1 MEFEGKPSNFAQ
13 VGQNSAYRAFF
24 FKKMVPDKDMNIR
37 SMDMKTRKPFGLRSN
52 YVQLRSDYVQLVQ
65 KLRKNYVKIS
75 GFFEVFYGLTKFHR
89 KSRKSPRKIPK
100 YQKPIYFFGNFAMM
114 DGVLHWSASHQE
126 ENSWYDP
133 WIAWLKDKM
142 MLFECMASTS
152 LQVSMCASLRG
163 NVWSPHALISLY
175 MHPTLSHFGKGE
187 GASCPKMS
195 KDSLVTS
202 LPSQGW
208 SCETLDYGIREAA
221 KLSGISLEPSLVGEA
236 RPLVH
241 VTCYVIARVLKSMWK
256 KPLHGWPTTI

>member
-1 MEFEGKPSNFAQ
+1 
-13 VGQNSAYRAFF
+13 
-24 FKKMVPDKDMNIR
+24 
-37 SMDMKTRKPFGLRSN
+37 
-52 YVQLRSDYVQLVQ
+52 
-65 KLRKNYVKIS
+65 
-75 GFFEVFYGLTKFHR
+75 
-89 KSRKSPRKIPK
+89 
-100 YQKPIYFFGNFAMM
+100 M

-133 WIAWLKDKM
+133 WIAWLKDKI